1 MEIPHV
7 SANVLTT
14 LIDDGLRS
22 HPERVA
28 LSGCDGAECPPTPL
42 TWAGLAEQRTLL
54 ARALCSFG
62 LAPGDTVAV
71 FSDNLPEVIVTDFA
85 AYALRAVPVSIYATS
100 SHDQARYIIDDA
112 RATVLFVGGDS
123 QYRIGLRLM
132 GECPSLKML
141 VRYGKV
147 TADPADRLSVDFDAL
162 LRRGDGVPQ
171 AVAAEADSRA
181 AAATADDIATIIYT
195 SGTTGEP
202 KGAVLPHSCF
212 NAALPVHRERLTM
225 LTEADTSLCFL
236 PLSHIFEKAW
246 TYFCLYMG
254 IHVTVN
260 RDPKE
265 IQKVLRSVRPSCMC
279 AVPRFWEKAF
289 MAIEEQIHRMGPVK
303 RALVRRAIKVG
314 HRRNLDYVRHGRKAP
329 MLLEREYRFYD
340 RRVFAPVRRA
350 MGIERGNIFP
360 TAGAPLSPAI
370 VTFFQSIGV
379 NVLIGYGLS
388 ETTATVTCFPQ
399 RDFII
404 GTVGTPLPDVE
415 VRIGADS
422 EVLVKGPSV
431 MRGYYNKPE
440 ATAEA
445 FTPDGWLRTG
455 DAGYFDSHGA
465 LVLTERIKDL
475 LKTSNGKYIAPQLLE
490 SRLAHDRFIEQAAV
504 IGDNRK
510 YVTALIVP
518 AEKPLEEY
526 ARKHGIPHADFA
538 ALCADERVRHMMGQR
553 IERLEQGLAPYE
565 RIKKFTLLPEQFTME
580 AGELTNTLKLRRR
593 VIAHRYGPHIE
604 AMYE

>member
-1 MEIPHV
+1 MDAGVRRWP
-7 SANVLTT
+7 
-14 LIDDGLRS
+14 D
-22 HPERVA
+22 RVA
-28 LSGCDGAECPPTPL
+28 MSGCDGAGCPRTPL
-42 TWAGLAEQRTLL
+42 TWTELERRRTLL
-54 ARALCSFG
+54 ARALCSLG
-62 LAPGDTVAV
+62 LAVGDTVAV
-71 FSDNLPEVIVTDFA
+71 FSDNLPEVIITDFA

-100 SHDQARYIIDDA
+100 SHDQARYIVDDA
-112 RATVLFVGGDS
+112 RAKALFVGDDV

-132 GECPSLKML
+132 NECQSLKML

-147 TADPADRLSVDFDAL
+147 NVDPTDKLSVSFDSL
-162 LRRGDGVPQ
+162 LSRGENVTEAVKAEVGVRT
-171 AVAAEADSRA
+171 AAAEPA
-181 AAATADDIATIIYT
+181 DIATIIYT

-225 LTEADTSLCFL
+225 LTDNDTSLSFL

-265 IQKVLRSVRPSCMC
+265 IQKVLREVRPTCMC

-289 MAIEEQIHRMGPVK
+289 MAIEEQVLAMGAVK
-303 RALVRRAIKVG
+303 RALVKRAIKVG
-314 HRRNLDYVRHGRKAP
+314 HRRNLDYRRHGKKVP

-350 MGIERGNIFP
+350 MGIDRGNIFP
-360 TAGAPLSPAI
+360 TAGAPLSPVI

-388 ETTATVTCFPQ
+388 ETTATVTCFPK
-399 RDFII
+399 RDFVI
-404 GTVGTPLPDVE
+404 GSVGTPLPGVE
-415 VRIGADS
+415 VKIGDDS

-455 DAGYFDSHGA
+455 DAGRFDSHGA

-490 SRLAHDRFIEQAAV
+490 SRLAQDRFIEQAV
-504 IGDNRK
+504 IIGDNRK

-518 AEKPLEEY
+518 AKKPLEEY
-526 ARKHGIPHADFA
+526 ARKNDLPFSSIAD
-538 ALCADERVRHMMGQR
+538 LCRDERVRLMMNRR
-553 IERLEQGLAPYE
+553 IERLEQGLASFE
-565 RIKKFTLLPEQFTME
+565 RIKKFTLLPTPFTME

-593 VIAHRYGPHIE
+593 VIADRYAKQIE
-604 AMYE
+604 AMYK